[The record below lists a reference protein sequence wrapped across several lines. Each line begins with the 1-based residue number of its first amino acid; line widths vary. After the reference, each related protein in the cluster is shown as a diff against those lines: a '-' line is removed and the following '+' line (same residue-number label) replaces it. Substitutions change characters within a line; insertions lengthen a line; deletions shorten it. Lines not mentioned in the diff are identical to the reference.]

1 MRAGRGVVKR
11 DIEDKKKKKTE
22 FKKET
27 WQGERSGFQPD
38 DELSF
43 MGSWP

>member
-1 MRAGRGVVKR
+1 MRAGRGAVKR
-11 DIEDKKKKKTE
+11 DIEDKKKTE
-22 FKKET
+22 LKKET
-27 WQGERSGFQPD
+27 WQGEQSGFRPD